1 MKYLLLTCLLLLFF
15 VLSLFIGSIYI
26 PPLEILSVLTGG
38 EASRGVYSFIILS
51 TRLPQALTAIL
62 CGAALSTSGLLLQ
75 TAFRNPLAGP
85 GVFGVSSGASMGVAF
100 VMLAFGGT
108 MSLTGVG
115 ASGMLAVL
123 LGAFLGAIAVTI
135 LLLGFSAFVRG
146 TTMLLIVGIMTGYL
160 ASSVVA
166 LLNFWAS
173 AEGLRTYV
181 LWGMG
186 SFSAIPARFMP
197 FYIYMVIACLLLSLL
212 LIKPLNLLQLGE
224 RYAKSLGLH
233 VENVRR
239 LLLLLTGMLTAI
251 TTAFCGPVSFIG
263 LAVPHLAR
271 LVFRTADHRQLLPNT
286 MLIGA
291 IVALGCQLICQLPV
305 WSTLL
310 PINVVTPL
318 LGAPTV
324 LYVILKKK

>member
-135 LLLGFSAFVRG
+135 LLLVFSAFVRG

-197 FYIYMVIACLLLSLL
+197 FYIYMIIACLLLSLL

>member
-115 ASGMLAVL
+115 ASAMLAVL

-135 LLLGFSAFVRG
+135 LLLVFSAFVRG

-291 IVALGCQLICQLPV
+291 IVSLGCQLICQLPV

>member
-135 LLLGFSAFVRG
+135 LLLVFSAFVRG

-166 LLNFWAS
+166 LLNFWSS

-197 FYIYMVIACLLLSLL
+197 FYIYMVITCLLLSLL

-271 LVFRTADHRQLLPNT
+271 LMFRTADHRQLLPNT

-291 IVALGCQLICQLPV
+291 IVSLGCQLICQLPV

>member
-1 MKYLLLTCLLLLFF
+1 MKYLLLTCLLVIFF
-15 VLSLFIGSIYI
+15 ILSLFIGSITI
-26 PPLEILSVLTGG
+26 PPLEVLSILTGG
-38 EASRGVYSFIILS
+38 EASREVYSYIILS

-62 CGAALSTSGLLLQ
+62 CGAALATSGLLLQ

-85 GVFGVSSGASMGVAF
+85 GVFGVSSGASMGVAL

-108 MSLTGVG
+108 MSLTGISTG
-115 ASGMLAVL
+115 GILAIL
-123 LGAFLGAIAVTI
+123 LGAFLGAIAVTV
-135 LLLGFSAFVRG
+135 LLLVFSAFVHG

-186 SFSAIPARFMP
+186 SFSAIPSRFMSS
-197 FYIYMVIACLLLSLL
+197 FVYMVIGCLLLSLL
-212 LIKPLNLLQLGE
+212 LIKPLNMLQLGE
-224 RYAKSLGLH
+224 RYAKNLGMN
-233 VENVRR
+233 VEVIRR
-239 LLLLLTGMLTAI
+239 HLLILTGLLTAI

-271 LVFRTADHRQLLPNT
+271 MLFRTADHRQLLPNT
-286 MLIGA
+286 MLMGA
-291 IVALGCQLICQLPV
+291 IVALGCQLICQLPL
-305 WSTLL
+305 WNSIL

-324 LYVILKKK
+324 LYVILRKK

>member
-135 LLLGFSAFVRG
+135 LLLVFSAFVRG

-239 LLLLLTGMLTAI
+239 QLLLLTGMLTAI

-271 LVFRTADHRQLLPNT
+271 LMFRTADHRQLLPNT

-291 IVALGCQLICQLPV
+291 IVSLGCQLICQLPV

>member
-135 LLLGFSAFVRG
+135 LLLVFSAFVRG

>member
-135 LLLGFSAFVRG
+135 LLLVFSAFVRG

-166 LLNFWAS
+166 LLNFWSS

-291 IVALGCQLICQLPV
+291 IVSLGCQLICQLPV

>member
-135 LLLGFSAFVRG
+135 LLLVFSAFVRG

-291 IVALGCQLICQLPV
+291 IVSLGCQLICQLPV